1 MKELIIKSIT
11 FGAVKGE
18 LRESVIEVIKN
29 NKTAY
34 EAAQDLGNINKQATI
49 RNNIDKVI
57 QAFIMLIY
65 NEVASKVDPTDTHEL
80 VIYTEGGSTH
90 YKNNLSTLLRY
101 INYRENLFELEFE
114 INKVRIEDNEVI
126 ESETVFS
133 FR

>member
-1 MKELIIKSIT
+1 MKELIIKSII
-11 FGAVKGE
+11 FGAVKDE

-29 NKTAY
+29 KKTAY
-34 EAAQDLGNINKQATI
+34 EAAQNLGNINKQATI

-65 NEVASKVDPTDTHEL
+65 TEVASKVDPTDTHEL